1 MPKMILNFYDQSNW
15 VFTLM
20 KTRQDNYVTDRKDA
34 VYAKNEIE
42 LLWLIESGTI
52 YDEN

>member
-1 MPKMILNFYDQSNW
+1 MPKMILNFYDKSNW
-15 VFTLM
+15 VSTLM
-20 KTRQDNYVTDRKDA
+20 KTGQDNYVTDRKDA
-34 VYAKNEIE
+34 VYAENEIE